1 MKTRA
6 TAYPLWNAFLPAAD
20 SPLPLR
26 EQLLRFLRK
35 GVAEGSLAAGVRLP
49 ARPSDAPGR
58 HRRGP
63 PFLLRRT
70 GRALA

>member
-6 TAYPLWNAFLPAAD
+6 TAYPVWNAFLPAPD

-35 GVAEGSLAAGVRLP
+35 GVAEGSLAAACPPR
-49 ARPSDAPGR
+49 ACW
-58 HRRGP
+58 RRSWGC
-63 PFLLRRT
+63 
-70 GRALA
+70 RA